1 MKKIIIF
8 LAMLV
13 TFISLS
19 NGKMIRAE
27 EDINN
32 EYAYVLEVLPRY
44 LSMNN
49 FAPDKEYIVSSAYT
63 VYNWNGGESEKNC
76 YLVSDGNIIV
86 ATVLVQEINNVYYS
100 SFYLD
105 HADKMNAHIVQGLPF
120 ALGNYLGRFIACT
133 MTDIIVLSGDDLT
146 ISDRENISVQESQLC
161 ALDMNSEDKVYVARE
176 ARSVYATVGQP
187 PWVRMSHDPVLGRPM
202 CWASCVASVLNYK
215 RGNSAETA
223 DTVFED
229 CWETV
234 SWTTE
239 PEDIPYGTF
248 EWIETAFEVNNTP
261 MTGIM
266 SNIDAS
272 DIEVILS
279 VYNKPIMMALMVAD
293 YSSGHEVVLFEF
305 CNNTSHGYFKVMD
318 PNEIYPVTINV
329 PYETLQ
335 DTSFLPYVTDDYTY
349 RTWARSFY

>member
-1 MKKIIIF
+1 
-8 LAMLV
+8 MLV
-13 TFISLS
+13 SFIGLS
-19 NGKMIRAE
+19 NGKIIKAE
-27 EDINN
+27 ENTN
-32 EYAYVLEVLPRY
+32 SEYAYVLEVLPRY
-44 LSMNN
+44 LSMND
-49 FAPDKEYIVSSAYT
+49 FTPDKEYIVSSAYT

-76 YLVSDGNIIV
+76 YLVSDGDNIV
-86 ATVLVQEINNVYYS
+86 ATVLVQEINDVYYS

-105 HADKMNAHIVQGLPF
+105 HAEKLNAHIVQGVPF
-120 ALGNYLGRFIACT
+120 ALGNYQGRFIACT

-187 PWVRMSHDPVLGRPM
+187 PWVRNSTDPVAGKPL
-202 CWASCVASVLNYK
+202 CWAACVASVLNYK
-215 RGNSAETA
+215 RGNSEETA
-223 DTVFED
+223 DIVFRD
-229 CWETV
+229 CWQTV
-234 SWTTE
+234 SCTT
-239 PEDIPYGTF
+239 DVTRIPTGTY
-248 EWIETAFEVNNTP
+248 EWIEAAFEINSTL
-261 MTGIM
+261 MTGVM

-279 VYNKPIMMALMVAD
+279 VYNKPIMMALMEAD
-293 YSSGHEVVLFEF
+293 LSSGHEVVLFEF
-305 CNNTSHGYFKVMD
+305 GNSSSHGYFKVMD